1 MVKKVTVDFR
11 SNDPAAIS
19 DLKIYYYNMT
29 TENPYIP
36 TLPVIGNFEEKQLWI
51 KERVSLLKLSNPV
64 NIC

>member
-19 DLKIYYYNMT
+19 DLKIYYYNTT
-29 TENPYIP
+29 TENAYIP
-36 TLPVIGNFEEKQLWI
+36 TLPVIGTFEEKQLWI